1 MATTAIPLA
10 TMYDTIGADARN
22 IPAGAL
28 KAAGYVTGPSDILW
42 ATAAWDRLT
51 VAGKVRV
58 DQSPAGDLY
67 AAGMADVYDMEQH
80 AGTPARFALGAAE
93 RHHRGQP
100 NCGYGS
106 RDTLE
111 QVAGYLDA
119 ITDLG
124 PGWWHG
130 AGCWLADPSLSMAEA
145 SSLVGTEM
153 FGGLLVEAVQW
164 ATPTSNPDTV
174 VGTGTLKSLNLDLS
188 VARSGWFP
196 AKNIPDPWQLQALS
210 LSKAL
215 QADAAKLTQL
225 LEAHQ

>member
-51 VAGKVRV
+51 VAGRVRV
-58 DQSPAGDLY
+58 DQSGPGNLYGAGL
-67 AAGMADVYDMEQH
+67 ADVYDVEKY
-80 AGTPARFALGAAE
+80 AGTVARFAQAAAV
-93 RHHRGQP
+93 RHDRGEP
-100 NCGYGS
+100 NCVYGS

-111 QVAGYLDA
+111 QIAPALADVAGKPA
-119 ITDLG
+119 
-124 PGWWHG
+124 GWWHG
-130 AGCWLADPSLSMAEA
+130 TACWLADPSLSMAEA

-196 AKNIPDPWQLQALS
+196 AKDTPDPWQLQALNLAKS
-210 LSKAL
+210 V
-215 QADAAKLTQL
+215 QADGAQLVKL
-225 LEAHQ
+225 LEAHT